1 MILFYLKMMSKIAD
15 FGISK
20 KEDSKKTSY
29 YMSPEVWKDIDSS
42 NQSVDIYSAI
52 ISFYIKYMKKEF
64 NFYLLFK

>member
-1 MILFYLKMMSKIAD
+1 MSKIAD

-52 ISFYIKYMKKEF
+52 ISLYKIFEKRI
-64 NFYLLFK
+64 